1 MNTALPTRTFIE
13 RVVIPVR
20 RNEEAESGLDSFVG
34 SLAPA
39 VFMSVGLHALGE
51 MLHALQSNA
60 EIQDSMRLKP
70 MGQSEMMARQAYDQ
84 NLGQPGLST
93 AEPMI
98 MVAMDRVV
106 ERPMDLL
113 DPSLQATDPVLAGRY
128 QRSFMADT
136 LGEAFRRVLRNDEV
150 TPDKPKVAPA
160 SPMSSPSIAIA
171 EGLRPWR
178 VRR

>member
-39 VFMSVGLHALGE
+39 VFMGVGLHALGE

-70 MGQSEMMARQAYDQ
+70 MGQSEVMARQAYDQ

-98 MVAMDRVV
+98 MVTMDRVV

-113 DPSLQATDPVLAGRY
+113 DPSLQTTDPVLAGRY

-160 SPMSSPSIAIA
+160 SPMSSPSVA